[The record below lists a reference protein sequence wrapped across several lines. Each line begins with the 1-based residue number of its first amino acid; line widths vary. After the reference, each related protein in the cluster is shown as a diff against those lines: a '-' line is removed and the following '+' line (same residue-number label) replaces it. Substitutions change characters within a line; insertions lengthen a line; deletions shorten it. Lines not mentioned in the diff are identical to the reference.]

1 MANSEGRP
9 KSWKALRS
17 FHVFPK
23 KTFFGLDKSQ
33 SHCFTLLKDV
43 TVEYIRYFELG
54 EERLQRKIFLMIDG
68 KKYPAIIRKIRIDR
82 SRPYKLGAKVP
93 LERDV
98 IQFGWGRYILTQS
111 AIRKETGETYEFVR
125 RGGKNISYEL
135 KFHHLEE
142 NIFLV
147 RFPEAG
153 SVKHQTEKAA
163 SKPSLFD

>member
-23 KTFFGLDKSQ
+23 KTFFGLDRNQ
-33 SHCFTLLKDV
+33 SHCFTLLKNV
-43 TVEYIRYFELG
+43 TEEYIRHFEL
-54 EERLQRKIFLMIDG
+54 EEEQLQRKIFLMIDG

-82 SRPYKLGAKVP
+82 SRPYKLGAKDSP
-93 LERDV
+93 KRDV
-98 IQFGWGRYILTQS
+98 IQFDWRRYILTQD

-153 SVKHQTEKAA
+153 SVKHQTEKTAP
-163 SKPSLFD
+163 KPSLFG